1 MDSPLSSINKSIFI
15 TRTPV
20 SLPPQ
25 LPVSSL
31 RKILKRGLTV
41 AHPEVKGLGV
51 KLLFNKNV
59 IKPEDNEEYIK
70 EAVDIIAI
78 LRVKQGCDCKDNIL
92 VYLKVFLN

>member
-1 MDSPLSSINKSIFI
+1 M
-15 TRTPV
+15 
-20 SLPPQ
+20 
-25 LPVSSL
+25 
-31 RKILKRGLTV
+31 
-41 AHPEVKGLGV
+41 